1 MSNTE
6 NNPLQNNQIND
17 VASEFEK
24 LLTPTEEQAEET
36 EIEATDIPE
45 TETETV
51 EAEEEVLEAEADED
65 EDLEDD

>member
-24 LLTPTEEQAEET
+24 LLTPNEEQAEET

-51 EAEEEVLEAEADED
+51 RRRRRSFRSRSRRR
-65 EDLEDD
+65 